1 VPTLAGKVALVKGG
15 AVSMR
20 ALALAAL
27 LLAATD
33 ARAERLPPDREALGA
48 LTYPGLLEDGTP
60 VTLRDGRWLGPPSE
74 PGLASRPSAALIPWL
89 LARGDLDRDGR
100 EDVVVFLQTSFGGS
114 GVFLHLAA
122 VLDRPEGLVP
132 LPAVLIGDR
141 AEVEAIQVIDDRIV
155 LDAVVAG
162 PGDAACCPSQR
173 VRRTYTVANG
183 ALLERSSE
191 RRGRFRIRSLAGT
204 SWRLTRFDAAT
215 PVPDDAGIV
224 LHFEGGRVSG
234 SGGCN
239 PFRAEVLSGERD
251 AVQIGPIASGR
262 RSCPAP
268 VMERERRF
276 FEALGR
282 ATRIGFWFGRLEIQ
296 YDTPQRRIGRL
307 HLAPL
312 APE

>member
-1 VPTLAGKVALVKGG
+1 MPTLAGKVALVKGG
-15 AVSMR
+15 AVSVR

-27 LLAATD
+27 LLAATH
-33 ARAERLPPDREALGA
+33 ARAERLPPDREALGE

-60 VTLRDGRWLGPPSE
+60 VTLQGGRWLGPPAE
-74 PGLASRPSAALIPWL
+74 PGFASRPSAALIPWL

-141 AEVEAIQVIDDRIV
+141 AEVEAIEVVEGRIV

-162 PGDAACCPSQR
+162 VGDAACCPSQR
-173 VRRTYTVANG
+173 VRRTYTVADG

-191 RRGRFRIRSLAGT
+191 RRGRLHIRALAGT
-204 SWRLTRFDAAT
+204 SWRLIRFDAAT
-215 PVPDDAGIV
+215 PAPDDAGIV
-224 LHFEGGRVSG
+224 LRFEGTRVTG

-251 AVQIGPIASGR
+251 AVEIGPIASGR
-262 RSCPAP
+262 RSCPEP

-276 FEALGR
+276 FEALAR

-307 HLAPL
+307 HLVPL
-312 APE
+312 APG